1 MEMEISHSQ
10 FVKDYY
16 KLKRNK
22 YINPN
27 SWGGYLPKSWF
38 NDVFFN
44 LSFEVILLI
53 LKGWRKNPPSFEV
66 LENFKDCLNYKTMGE
81 NYFNRI
87 ITFRNHKNREIIY
100 HLIYFGLECDQN
112 ILDAVDE
119 ISKKIERL
127 EEDKLFLEKIK
138 AGKMIA
144 EYIEDAMDDEFE
156 MKPLRAKIDL
166 GNIKRLM
173 EDYKF

>member
-1 MEMEISHSQ
+1 MEKEVSHIQ
-10 FVKDYY
+10 FVEDYY
-16 KLKRNK
+16 KLDRNK

-53 LKGWRKNPPSFEV
+53 LKGWRENSPSYQV
-66 LENFKDCLNYKTMGE
+66 LENFKECLNYKTMRE

-87 ITFRNHKNREIIY
+87 ITFRSEENREIIY
-100 HLIYFGLECDQN
+100 HLIHFGLECDQN
-112 ILDAVDE
+112 ILEAVNE
-119 ISKKIERL
+119 IDKKIARL
-127 EEDKLFLEKIK
+127 EEDKLFLEKIR

-144 EYIEDAMDDEFE
+144 NYVEEAMDDEFE
-156 MKPLRAKIDL
+156 MKPLRAKIDI

-173 EDYKF
+173 DEEN